1 MKSFFKEFKEFIT
14 QGSVLNMAIGI
25 IIGGAFT
32 AIITALVEHIIMPI
46 ISIFM
51 GGYAIEDI
59 GIHLKNGG
67 VIGIGMFLQ
76 AIITFILIALV
87 LFCIIKAINKAGKKK
102 DEAPTTKVCPFCK
115 TDIAIEATRC
125 PNCTSEQPK
134 E

>member
-14 QGSVLNMAIGI
+14 QGSVLNMAVGI

-87 LFCIIKAINKAGKKK
+87 LFCIIKAINKASKKK